1 MKRLLISSCFIW
13 MLLPLFWFSGCQTGS
28 TAASPSLS
36 APEKVTGTALAGL
49 NGTTDTQSD
58 ERTLALRQLIKEF
71 VDNKEIVGA
80 SLLLAQHGRVQF
92 REGFGLADLH
102 SGKPFTVDTGVL
114 IASSTKPISATCV
127 MMLVEE
133 GRISLDDK
141 VSKYLPAFDHLEL
154 EGKGGPV
161 ESPTIRQLLSHTSGL
176 YGLKGATKT
185 GMKAVRD
192 LTLSLTESVAII
204 AGEKLTAI
212 PGSEF
217 NYGGA
222 NFQVAA
228 RIVEIVSGQPFDL
241 FMQQRLLNPLELR
254 ETYFKPPPERD
265 FSGTATVYMAHPLKG
280 LIPLRI
286 FAPDP
291 QRKLVLA
298 SGGLYSSLNDLAV
311 FLQMHLNDGSYQ
323 GTRIL
328 NESSIAEMQKKQTG
342 TLKTAYG
349 LGWFINKVD
358 SSGRSVSVSHPGLFG
373 ALIWMDRERDLV
385 GVFLT
390 TSIWDGHLEF
400 RKQLMAKVAEL
411 FPVRT

>member
-1 MKRLLISSCFIW
+1 MKQLLISRCFIW
-13 MLLPLFWFSGCQTGS
+13 MLLPVFWLSSCQTGS
-28 TAASPSLS
+28 TAASPGLS

-92 REGFGLADLH
+92 REGFGLADLQ
-102 SGKPFTVDTGVL
+102 SGKPFTADTGVL
-114 IASSTKPISATCV
+114 IASSTKPVSATCV

-141 VSKYLPAFDHLEL
+141 VSRYLPAFDHLEL
-154 EGKGGPV
+154 EGKEGPV

-176 YGLKGATKT
+176 YGLKGATQR

-192 LTLSLTESVAII
+192 LSLPLTESVAII
-204 AGEKLTAI
+204 AGEKLTAL
-212 PGSEF
+212 PGSQF

-228 RIVEIVSGQPFDL
+228 RIVEVVSGQPFDV
-241 FMQQRLLNPLELR
+241 FMQQRLLNPLGLR

-265 FSGTATVYMAHPLKG
+265 LSGTATVYMARPVKG
-280 LIPLRI
+280 LIPLRMY
-286 FAPDP
+286 APDP
-291 QRKLVLA
+291 DRKLVLA

-311 FLQMHLNDGSYQ
+311 FLQMHLNNGSYQ
-323 GTRIL
+323 SRTIL
-328 NESSIAEMQKKQTG
+328 NGATVAEMQKKQTG
-342 TLKTAYG
+342 ILKTEYG
-349 LGWFINKVD
+349 LGWFINRVD
-358 SSGRSVSVSHPGLFG
+358 GSGRSVSVSHPGLFG
-373 ALIWMDRERDLV
+373 ALIWIDRERDLV

-390 TSIWDGHLEF
+390 TTIWEGHLEF

-411 FPVRT
+411 FPV